1 MKQAKFIG
9 KTVLS
14 LFLVLCLSACAPSKI
29 ELSPEESH
37 VFCEKYVEETAWIKT
52 AASGPGYVGFSR
64 SLERIAAGY
73 HQYNTPLCLFEI
85 TSVEP
90 AKPEKHSEPYWLH
103 LFIQEVYSG
112 DPSIKGTGMV
122 IHVSLKS
129 MEGDAS
135 YLIGKRYVG
144 YLLPQEN
151 YFQPEGKEVICFS
164 DAVWIFLVTEDNRL
178 VSGYG
183 CQLEDASQISEDG
196 LSVDSRNYTGQT
208 LDYFI
213 SKVKEAEANT
223 QTESQEN
230 SSQ

>member
-1 MKQAKFIG
+1 MSALKQAKFLG

-14 LFLVLCLSACAPSKI
+14 LFLVFCLSACVPSKI

-52 AASGPGYVGFSR
+52 AASGPGFISPFITFEKVVSNSTIR
-64 SLERIAAGY
+64 NI
-73 HQYNTPLCLFEI
+73 PLCLFEI
-85 TSVEP
+85 VFVESFDSGNN
-90 AKPEKHSEPYWLH
+90 ATERYRLH
-103 LFIQEVYSG
+103 MLIQEVYSG
-112 DPSIKGTGMV
+112 NASIKGKELVGS
-122 IHVSLKS
+122 ISLKS
-129 MEGDAS
+129 AENIVELMGNRYIG
-135 YLIGKRYVG
+135 YLIQDGELSFFNPY
-144 YLLPQEN
+144 
-151 YFQPEGKEVICFS
+151 
-164 DAVWIFLVTEDNRL
+164 WTFLVTEDNRL

-213 SKVKEAEANT
+213 SKVKEAEANA